1 MNGSSNASHEGSRSA
16 VGNVGEEWFLEFPC
30 GYVHAGRKKAL
41 KELTLNR
48 ILRETER
55 VYKEMLKRV

>member
-30 GYVHAGRKKAL
+30 GYGQVGCEKAL

-48 ILRETER
+48 ILRETAR
-55 VYKEMLKRV
+55 VYEEMLTRV